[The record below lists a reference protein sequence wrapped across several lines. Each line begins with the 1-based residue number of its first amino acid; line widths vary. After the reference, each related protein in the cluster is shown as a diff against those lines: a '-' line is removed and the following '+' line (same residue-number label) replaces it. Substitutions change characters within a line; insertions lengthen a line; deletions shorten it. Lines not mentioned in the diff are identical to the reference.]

1 MLLGLKTL
9 ASFLVETRR
18 TRRRHLLY
26 VVSHF
31 SVLITL
37 YVSQDSAY
45 RNALFM
51 L

>member
-26 VVSHF
+26 NVSHF
-31 SVLITL
+31 SVLNAG
-37 YVSQDSAY
+37 YRQNSAY

>member
-26 VVSHF
+26 VVSHT
-31 SVLITL
+31 SILIT
-37 YVSQDSAY
+37 SKPDKAY

>member
-26 VVSHF
+26 SVSHLG
-31 SVLITL
+31 VLNAEHR
-37 YVSQDSAY
+37 QNSAY